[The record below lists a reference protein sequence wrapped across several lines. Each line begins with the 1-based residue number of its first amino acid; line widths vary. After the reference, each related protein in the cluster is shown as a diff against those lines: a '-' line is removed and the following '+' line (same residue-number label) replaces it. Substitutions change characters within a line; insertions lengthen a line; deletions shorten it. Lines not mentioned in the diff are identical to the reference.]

1 MGRAGTVAL
10 VLLLAAIEDCN
21 PVPAQEWGADT
32 GHKKAEVKEKS
43 RPPLTPRGH
52 RGRIFAVQ
60 FSPDG
65 ERLASA
71 SGDRTVK
78 VWDAT
83 TGRLTFTL
91 EGHTAMV
98 YGLAYSP
105 DGNRLASASGD
116 GIVRVWRLV
125 PGRQGGPLDQGGLR
139 HLLR

>member
-1 MGRAGTVAL
+1 MVGTPHPGYGRVSMAACMSDVESLTTGSEPRHHRMGRAGTVAL

-65 ERLASA
+65 
-71 SGDRTVK
+71 
-78 VWDAT
+78 
-83 TGRLTFTL
+83 
-91 EGHTAMV
+91 
-98 YGLAYSP
+98 
-105 DGNRLASASGD
+105 
-116 GIVRVWRLV
+116 
-125 PGRQGGPLDQGGLR
+125 
-139 HLLR
+139 